1 MRILCN
7 SFDEASIT
15 QIPKPDK
22 GNIKKENYRG
32 GGRQKR
38 VWLQQG
44 NKEDPCHDRMVFFF
58 LDSINVNILVV
69 ALYKSNSQENYSLE
83 KLE

>member
-7 SFDEASIT
+7 SFYEASIT

-44 NKEDPCHDRMVFFF
+44 NKEDPCHDRMFFFF